1 MYSAKDR
8 MIIALDFP
16 TADQAKELVEK
27 IGDGATF
34 INQNLTSYMN
44 FVSGL
49 ALRER

>member
-27 IGDGATF
+27 IEMEQLF
-34 INQNLTSYMN
+34 IKLDQNFS
-44 FVSGL
+44 
-49 ALRER
+49 